1 MKIRCLIVDDEP
13 LAIQVIQ
20 TYAQHIKNIELIAT
34 QNVLEAYDLIAD
46 NSIDVLFLDI
56 QMPMLTGLD
65 FIKSLENPPLVVII
79 TAYRDFAIE
88 SFELDVVDYLLKP
101 VPLPRFLKAINKVT
115 GLLNLRKKKKKKTV
129 VPNNEKIKEDAAEQ
143 EHLFLRVDKKM
154 VKVFLKDILYIES
167 LKDYIRVK
175 TKTEELI
182 VHYTLTAITEQLP
195 ADKFM
200 RIHRSYT
207 VALRKVKA
215 IDGNCVE
222 VAGKLLP
229 IGRNFLQET
238 KDKLLN

>member
-115 GLLNLRKKKKKKTV
+115 GLLKLRKGENEKTV
-129 VPNNEKIKEDAAEQ
+129 VPNNEKTKEDAAEQ